1 MCGIVGIYKSSDD
14 VCSEIYD
21 GLIQV
26 QHRGQDA
33 AGISTW
39 DGSKMHLQK
48 ELGLVTEAFKQEGS
62 YSHLIGNIGI
72 GHVRYPTAGS
82 DDVSA
87 VSYTHLT
94 LPTILRV

>member
-1 MCGIVGIYKSSDD
+1 MCGIVGIYKTSDD

-48 ELGLVTEAFKQEGS
+48 ELGLVTEAS
-62 YSHLIGNIGI
+62 
-72 GHVRYPTAGS
+72 
-82 DDVSA
+82 

-94 LPTILRV
+94 LPTTLTV

>member
-1 MCGIVGIYKSSDD
+1 MCGIVGIYKTSDD

-48 ELGLVTEAFKQEGS
+48 ELGLVTEAFKTGEFLLS
-62 YSHLIGNIGI
+62 PCWEYWNRACSISHSWI
-72 GHVRYPTAGS
+72 R
-82 DDVSA
+82 
-87 VSYTHLT
+87 
-94 LPTILRV
+94 